1 MPKTLDE
8 GLEALSGPGNRLSRA
23 YTLAAY
29 VFLFAAAFFW
39 LPFATAAAGFFFGGF
54 LLRREGL

>member
-1 MPKTLDE
+1 MPGTLDTT
-8 GLEALSGPGNRLSRA
+8 LERLSAGSNRLSRV
-23 YTLAAY
+23 YKVAAY
-29 VFLFAAAFFW
+29 VFLFGALLW

>member
-1 MPKTLDE
+1 LTLS
-8 GLEALSGPGNRLSRA
+8 LA
-23 YTLAAY
+23 YKVAAY
-29 VFLFAAAFFW
+29 VFLFAALLW